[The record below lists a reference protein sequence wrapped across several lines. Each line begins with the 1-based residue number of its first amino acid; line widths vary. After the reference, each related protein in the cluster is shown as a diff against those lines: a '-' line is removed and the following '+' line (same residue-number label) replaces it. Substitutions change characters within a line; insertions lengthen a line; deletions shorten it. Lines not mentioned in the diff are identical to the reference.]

1 MHMHDYWCK
10 SHRTV
15 FMIGNKEFFFNCE
28 SIRLNLNSMKWSL
41 IVIFRDSSQ
50 QSDLLVKLALQMKR
64 KTLDRTV
71 DNLYK
76 EYDFSSIVKVSN
88 LLQGAMAI
96 RRSKFVGNHN
106 GGNVYE

>member
-1 MHMHDYWCK
+1 
-10 SHRTV
+10 
-15 FMIGNKEFFFNCE
+15 MIGNKEFFFNCE

-71 DNLYK
+71 DSLRKKYG
-76 EYDFSSIVKVSN
+76 FSSVVKASS
-88 LLQGAMAI
+88 LLPGATAI
-96 RRSKFVGNHN
+96 RRSKLVGGHN
-106 GGNVYE
+106 GGNAYE